1 MSDEMRYCA
10 CDEAETEL
18 LREPAEAESADT
30 EHDADCT
37 EIEHEADNADTGHD
51 ESAPEKKS
59 ADEYIRQIEELG
71 ERLRA
76 AEEERAA
83 RERELLCLSLLS
95 EAGLPAELAA
105 AVTAS
110 EDMAHTV
117 ELIRDTVQ
125 SRVES
130 ELSLRCRTSP
140 PLAAGRPVLTRDELK
155 RIPVAELQRLRD
167 TGVLLG

>member
-1 MSDEMRYCA
+1 MSDEMRCCA
-10 CDEAETEL
+10 CDEAEAEL
-18 LREPAEAESADT
+18 LREPADT
-30 EHDADCT
+30 EHDAESTDT
-37 EIEHEADNADTGHD
+37 EHDAESENTEHDADGVGA
-51 ESAPEKKS
+51 ERS

-76 AEEERAA
+76 AEAERAA

-95 EAGLPAELAA
+95 EAGLPAELSA

-110 EDMAHTV
+110 ENMAHTV

-140 PLAAGRPVLTRDELK
+140 PPAAGRPVLTRDELK
-155 RIPVAELQRLRD
+155 RMPVAELQRLRD

>member
-1 MSDEMRYCA
+1 MSDEMRCCA
-10 CDEAETEL
+10 CDEAEAEL
-18 LREPAEAESADT
+18 LREPADT
-30 EHDADCT
+30 EHDAESENT
-37 EIEHEADNADTGHD
+37 EHDADGVDA
-51 ESAPEKKS
+51 ERS

-76 AEEERAA
+76 AEAERAA

-110 EDMAHTV
+110 EDMAHMV

-140 PLAAGRPVLTRDELK
+140 PPAAGRPVLTRDELK
-155 RIPVAELQRLRD
+155 RMPVAELQRLRD

>member
-1 MSDEMRYCA
+1 MSDEMRCCA
-10 CDEAETEL
+10 CDEAEAEL
-18 LREPAEAESADT
+18 LREPADT
-30 EHDADCT
+30 EHDAESENT
-37 EIEHEADNADTGHD
+37 EHDADGVDA
-51 ESAPEKKS
+51 ERS

-76 AEEERAA
+76 AEAERAA

-140 PLAAGRPVLTRDELK
+140 PPAAGRPVLTRDELK
-155 RIPVAELQRLRD
+155 RMPVAELQRLRD